1 MESPRSVV
9 LADKV
14 VLLGDPE
21 YLKYVRA
28 SENYETKYYQM
39 ALEHSS
45 DEIVD
50 GMEKAIYVGK

>member
-1 MESPRSVV
+1 MV

-14 VLLGDPE
+14 VLLGDAE
-21 YLKYVRA
+21 FLKYVRC
-28 SENYETKYYQM
+28 SGKYETKYYQM

-50 GMEKAIYVGK
+50 GMEKALFIGN

>member
-1 MESPRSVV
+1 MI

-14 VLLGDPE
+14 VLFGDPE
-21 YLKYVRA
+21 FLKYVRL
-28 SENYETKYYQM
+28 SEKYETKYYQM

-50 GMEKAIYVGK
+50 GMEKAVLLSN